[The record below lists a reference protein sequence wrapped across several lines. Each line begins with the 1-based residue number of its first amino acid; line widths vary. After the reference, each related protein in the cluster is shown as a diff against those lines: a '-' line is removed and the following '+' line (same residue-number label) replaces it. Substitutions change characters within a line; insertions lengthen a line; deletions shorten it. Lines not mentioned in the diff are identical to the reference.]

1 MTPIIN
7 NQASTVVTPVITSSS
22 SNDRDSDYYKDLMN
36 KYRIDEQYAKT
47 KSDKAKA
54 QKLYQYNEKRYEE
67 AKSDEKIV
75 IIVVSVFVIIVVIA
89 IISAF
94 YIY

>member
-1 MTPIIN
+1 
-7 NQASTVVTPVITSSS
+7 
-22 SNDRDSDYYKDLMN
+22 MN

-54 QKLYQYNEKRYEE
+54 QRLYQYNKKHYKET
-67 AKSDEKIV
+67 KSDEKMA
-75 IIVVSVFVIIVVIA
+75 IIAVSVFVIIAVIV